1 LARHHDIEQNKSVH
15 QRKLVSTRNPPQ
27 QLSTRQMSQTDT
39 EINGHSNR
47 AVRYRVHTKCV
58 TPVALL
64 KMLEVAVGKDNYRVE
79 MRHNVY
85 NITIVADV
93 DKVGNLP
100 DYFGHSF

>member
-1 LARHHDIEQNKSVH
+1 
-15 QRKLVSTRNPPQ
+15 
-27 QLSTRQMSQTDT
+27 MSQTDT
-39 EINGHSNR
+39 EINGHSSR

-64 KMLEVAVGKDNYRVE
+64 KLLEVAVGKDNYRVE

-93 DKVGNLP
+93 EKVRNSP
-100 DYFGHSF
+100 HNSSHSL